1 MSQTFLSWE
10 VAPLTPLLQNYEVHI
25 WCADLNIH
33 NDLLQQL
40 LNTLSHDE
48 KERAARFVRDED
60 RLHFIAARSILRDI
74 LSRYCGCDSKDIQ
87 LAYNAKGKPSLGNDQ
102 SQLQIHFNLS
112 HSNDIAL
119 YAISKMENIGID
131 IEYIKK
137 DIHPLD
143 IAERFFS
150 KDEILLLSQLPTADQ
165 LIGFYKIWTR
175 KEAYV
180 KAIGEGISHP
190 LDQFSVDL
198 AIHKSKIKFDS
209 ASGLKSDWYIYNI
222 LLHHHYTAA
231 LALSNDDPF
240 IHYWQWLK
248 I

>member
-1 MSQTFLSWE
+1 MDQTFLSWE
-10 VAPLTPLLQNYEVHI
+10 TAPLTPLLQNQEVHI

-33 NDLLQQL
+33 DDLLQQM

-48 KERAARFVRDED
+48 KERAARFVREAD
-60 RLHFIAARSILRDI
+60 RLHFISARSILRDI
-74 LSRYCGCDSKDIQ
+74 LSRYCGCNSKDIQ
-87 LAYNAKGKPSLGNDQ
+87 FEYNAKGKPFLSKDQ
-102 SQLQIHFNLS
+102 SHLKIHFNLS

-119 YAISKMENIGID
+119 YAVSKMENIGID
-131 IEYIKK
+131 IEYTKK

-165 LIGFYKIWTR
+165 LNGFYKIWTR

-198 AIHKSKIKFDS
+198 ANHKSKIEFNS
-209 ASGLKSDWYIYNI
+209 TSGTMGDWYIYDI
-222 LLHHHYTAA
+222 VLHHHYTAA
-231 LALSNDDPF
+231 LALSYDVPF
-240 IHYWQWLK
+240 IHYWRWLK